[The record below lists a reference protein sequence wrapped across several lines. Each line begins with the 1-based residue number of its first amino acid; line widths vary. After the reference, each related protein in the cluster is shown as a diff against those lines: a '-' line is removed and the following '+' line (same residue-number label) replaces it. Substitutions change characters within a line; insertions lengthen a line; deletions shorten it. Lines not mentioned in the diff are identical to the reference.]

1 LNINNSFKAFG
12 QIKLLTGGGPAKA
25 SETLVYSI
33 YNEAL
38 QNGRFET
45 ACANALI
52 LFLIIFIF
60 TRIQFA
66 VEKKVVFYT

>member
-1 LNINNSFKAFG
+1 
-12 QIKLLTGGGPAKA
+12 
-25 SETLVYSI
+25 VYSI